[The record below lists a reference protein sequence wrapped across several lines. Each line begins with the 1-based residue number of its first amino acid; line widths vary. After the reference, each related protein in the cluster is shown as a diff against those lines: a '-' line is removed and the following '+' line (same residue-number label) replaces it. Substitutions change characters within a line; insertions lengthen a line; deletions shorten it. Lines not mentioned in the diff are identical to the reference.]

1 MNAVATSLYMTVV
14 GAAWTIIFTLLL
26 RSDRYIQHTL
36 KSVLRSRRQEVTPD
50 AIARLVPGLKAA
62 LVVLIVIC
70 AAATVLGAIT
80 LVIGVTMVSR
90 GS

>member
-1 MNAVATSLYMTVV
+1 MDGLATSLYMTVV

-26 RSDRYIQHTL
+26 RSDRYIQHTV
-36 KSVLRSRRQEVTPD
+36 KSVLKSRRQEVTPD

-62 LVVLIVIC
+62 LIMGIVIC
-70 AAATVLGAIT
+70 ATITVLGAIT
-80 LVIGVTMVSR
+80 LVIGVTKVLR